1 MSQEENP
8 AHPDDIEEDQQSSDD
23 WEHVTPQDEGF
34 SVESQR
40 EEPTYTELVP
50 VPVSQNDISMS
61 SQPSTSSQYQSHDES
76 IGDLS
81 GQPSTSSQYQ
91 SPDDSI
97 GDLSGQPSTSS
108 QYQSPDDSIGDLDG
122 FIDAYLKETDL
133 KDNSG
138 DAESFPAFDN
148 IMSSKSLSNE
158 EPQTSEDESP
168 QATYDEVFTAPVM
181 GALQQTG

>member
-1 MSQEENP
+1 MSEEENP

-23 WEHVTPQDEGF
+23 WEHVTPQGEGF

-61 SQPSTSSQYQSHDES
+61 SQRSTSSQYQSHDES

-91 SPDDSI
+91 SPDESI
-97 GDLSGQPSTSS
+97 EEPN
-108 QYQSPDDSIGDLDG
+108 QYLCHDESIGDLDG
-122 FIDAYLKETDL
+122 FIDKYLKETDL

-138 DAESFPAFDN
+138 DAESFPAFD
-148 IMSSKSLSNE
+148 MSSKSLSNE

-168 QATYDEVFTAPVM
+168 QALSDKVFAAPVL
-181 GALQQTG
+181 GALQQLG